1 MSSRL
6 STITVTRTLG
16 TTAAAAALA
25 VAPLALTVVPAHAAS
40 GGWDAVAQCE
50 SGGNWGANTGN
61 GYYGGLQI
69 SASTWNAHG
78 GAGLPHDNSRDAQI
92 QVAESI
98 LASQGAGAWPTCG
111 QYL

>member
-1 MSSRL
+1 MSKF
-6 STITVTRTLG
+6 TVKRTLG
-16 TTAAAAALA
+16 TTAAATALA
-25 VAPLALTVVPAHAAS
+25 AAPLAMTTSVAHAAS
-40 GGWDAVAQCE
+40 GNWDSVAQCE

-69 SASTWNAHG
+69 SADTWNAHG
-78 GAGLPHDNSRDAQI
+78 GDGLPHNNSRSAQI

-98 LASQGAGAWPTCG
+98 LASQGPGAWPTCG